1 MLEKQIIFP
10 YHFPYLEVDQ
20 KGESVYL
27 TKMPVSVL
35 KNLVNFHFRIAE
47 NDSFTNAEQYIAKLE
62 KLGIETDAVD
72 NGLQRRTDLKR
83 INDIASFVN
92 ESEGIVFPTPLVLS
106 LNVFEKNNEKKEDYY
121 IFYDNEIYFSENV
134 EFTIIDGQHRLAGLV
149 AAYSKDNVNNDIE
162 MPITLLLDAN
172 ISIASK
178 MFIDINGNQRKVNKS
193 VIYDLF
199 ENTDP
204 EEVDLISRFASAV
217 RVLNSKKSSP
227 LYKRIKMLGTGEGT
241 ISQAFMIDYLMD
253 SYKSYPNFISQ
264 DIYSNTFVYFNLVSR
279 IYEKEWNSVNE
290 KEKLDSLLV
299 KTNGMG
305 ALLLLLSYL
314 IDEFGLPMNNQEA
327 YLEYFESRRD
337 FDWNDEAFAGTGK
350 KVQKLIM
357 ENLKDFPKNNSHL
370 IL

>member
-1 MLEKQIIFP
+1 MLDKSINFP

-20 KGESVYL
+20 KGESFYL
-27 TKMPVSVL
+27 TKMPVSIL
-35 KNLVNFHFRIAE
+35 KKLVNFHFRIAE
-47 NDSFTNAEQYIAKLE
+47 NDSFTNADQYIAKLE
-62 KLGIETDAVD
+62 KLGIETDAVE

-83 INDIASFVN
+83 INDISSFVN

-149 AAYSKDNVNNDIE
+149 AAFSKDKVNNDIE

-204 EEVDLISRFASAV
+204 KEVELISRFASAV

-227 LYKRIKMLGTGEGT
+227 LYKRIKMLGTGDGT
-241 ISQAFMIDYLMD
+241 ISQAFMIDYLMN
-253 SYKSYPNFISQ
+253 SYKPYPNFGSQ
-264 DIYSNTFVYFNLVSR
+264 EIYSNTFVYFNLISR
-279 IYEKEWNSVNE
+279 IYEKEWNSINE
-290 KEKLDSLLV
+290 KGKLDSLLV

-305 ALLLLLSYL
+305 ALLLLLSNL
-314 IDEFGLPMNNQEA
+314 IDEFGLPMDNQKT
-327 YLEYFESRRD
+327 YLEYFESRKE
-337 FDWNDEAFAGTGK
+337 FNWNDDAFSGTGK
-350 KVQKLIM
+350 KVQKQIM
-357 ENLKDFPKNNSHL
+357 ENLKDFSKNNSNY
-370 IL
+370 